1 MSNTS
6 ELNYNEISKDNFNI
20 YIQDFN
26 DLISEINSF
35 LFYKNTFENSD
46 IQITFD
52 DVINENILKLFLLKS
67 QNKDYLNLQNQ
78 VYSEINTKFELILK
92 SSIEHKIYFK
102 FCVFETYKDTFEY
115 RLNDYKTKYLGFN
128 NEDFVKKEIEFTINT
143 IEYFLSNEYWNETNK
158 EILKNNK
165 NKIFEFLKNQLS
177 TYTIYIRQD
186 DGAKEIGINQYIIV
200 FDKINENN
208 ELKKDNQTVKI
219 NKNLLFDGKS
229 LNLLE
234 RYQIANKVLDI
245 EKKINALNITK
256 DKKNEL
262 LSYIL
267 DCNIDNAKKL
277 LNGNYDA
284 KPRNLKS
291 YFKDLDLTE

>member
-6 ELNYNEISKDNFNI
+6 KLNYNEISKDNINI

-35 LFYKNTFENSD
+35 LFYKNSFENSD
-46 IQITFD
+46 IKITFD

-67 QNKDYLNLQNQ
+67 QNKEYVNLQNQ

-92 SSIEHKIYFK
+92 ASIEHKIYFK
-102 FCVFETYKDTFEY
+102 FCVFETYKDTFVY
-115 RLNDYKTKYLGFN
+115 RLNEYKTKYLGFN
-128 NEDFVKKEIEFTINT
+128 NEDFVKKEIEYTINT
-143 IEYFLSNEYWNETNK
+143 IEYFLSNEFWNETNK

-208 ELKKDNQTVKI
+208 ELKKENQTAKT
-219 NKNLLFDGKS
+219 NKSLLFNGS
-229 LNLLE
+229 NLNLSE
-234 RYQIANKVLDI
+234 RFKIANKVLDI
-245 EKKINALNITK
+245 DNKIRKLNIK
-256 DKKNEL
+256 DLEKYQL
-262 LSYIL
+262 LAYIL
-267 DCNIDNAKKL
+267 GCDKDIARHL
-277 LNGNYDA
+277 MNGNYNSKD
-284 KPRNLKS
+284 RDLKN
-291 YFKDLDLTE
+291 YFNDLDLNK